1 MVQVVVGDKCRESQ
15 NFQVQSCGLFFS
27 WWGKLFVI
35 SIAVFSSSFS
45 VTLPGTYARH
55 PALTRGKPI
64 FLFSVVF
71 GFLGVALFGLGF
83 FFGFV
88 VWVFPPININSYYL
102 KFG

>member
-1 MVQVVVGDKCRESQ
+1 MQRITKFPSSKLWSV
-15 NFQVQSCGLFFS
+15 FS

-102 KFG
+102 KFGSYITSS